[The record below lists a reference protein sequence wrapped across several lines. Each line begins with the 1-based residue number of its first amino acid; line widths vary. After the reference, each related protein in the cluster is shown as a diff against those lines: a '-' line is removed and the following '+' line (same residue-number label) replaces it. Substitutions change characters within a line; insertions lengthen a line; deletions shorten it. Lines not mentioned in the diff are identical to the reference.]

1 VLVFG
6 HVASASLAC
15 HVLDRKADL
24 RWVIFLT
31 LLADIIDKP
40 FGLIV
45 FSETINNGRVWFHSL
60 FVNLAL
66 TLVLVLCRSPLVYI
80 LALWFHQLGDRMW
93 MRPWVALWPLS
104 GAFGYREMALEEWV
118 YNVFNPYNVIT
129 DIFGVI
135 VLGWFISHY
144 RLFDWDRFKSWLKTG
159 VLPDVG

>member
-1 VLVFG
+1 MLVFG

-66 TLVLVLCRSPLVYI
+66 TLVLVLCRDSTNYLRTFLSLESSNSALHILVSND
-80 LALWFHQLGDRMW
+80 FFSSER
-93 MRPWVALWPLS
+93 
-104 GAFGYREMALEEWV
+104 
-118 YNVFNPYNVIT
+118 
-129 DIFGVI
+129 
-135 VLGWFISHY
+135 
-144 RLFDWDRFKSWLKTG
+144 
-159 VLPDVG
+159 